1 MDEIMAGLGWI
12 FLAAAL
18 AGGLY
23 ACVAGWLVGRMF
35 RRPPPPAAAL
45 PAVTVLKPLH
55 GAEPGLRCHLESFCA
70 QSYPAPVQIVFG
82 VQDPFDP
89 AIEVVRALQADHPEL
104 DIELVIDRRL
114 YGSNRKVSNL
124 VKMERLIHH
133 PLVVLADS
141 DIGVPPDYLRRL
153 AAALA
158 APGVGF
164 VTCPYVGKP
173 TGNGWSQL
181 AAMAINYH
189 FLPSVALGVCLKL
202 ASPCFGSTIALRR
215 STLDEIG
222 GFMPLANV
230 LADDFEIGR
239 SIRAKGYGFAL
250 LPLVTTHACPEME
263 LREVVAHELRWA
275 RTIRGIDPAGFFG
288 SGVSHALPIGLIA
301 TVLLHFSPVALA
313 ALAFT
318 AASRLYLMREVDLA
332 TGATAGARWMTL
344 GRDLLSFTI
353 FLGALLVNSVSW
365 QGRRFRIDASGVLS
379 PY

>member
-1 MDEIMAGLGWI
+1 MFEIVSALGWI
-12 FLAAAL
+12 FVAASL

-23 ACVAGWLVGRMF
+23 ALMAGFLVGRMF
-35 RRPPPPAAAL
+35 RRQPPPAAAL
-45 PAVTVLKPLH
+45 PAMSVLKPLH
-55 GAEPGLRCHLESFCA
+55 GAEPGLRCHLESFCVQA
-70 QSYPAPVQIVFG
+70 YPAPVQIIFG

-89 AIEVVRALQADHPEL
+89 AIEVVRGLQADHPDV
-104 DIELVIDRRL
+104 DIELVIDQRL

-124 VKMERLIHH
+124 VNMERLARH
-133 PLVVLADS
+133 PAIVLADS
-141 DIGVPPDYLRRL
+141 DIGVPPDYLSRL

-189 FLPSVALGVCLKL
+189 FLPSVALGVTLKL
-202 ASPCFGSTIALRR
+202 ASPCFGSTIALRKE
-215 STLDEIG
+215 TLDEIG
-222 GFMPLANV
+222 GFLPLANV

-239 SIRAKGYGFAL
+239 SIRAHGYGFAL

-288 SGVSHALPIGLIA
+288 SGVSHALPIALIGA
-301 TVLLHFSPVALA
+301 ALLHFSLPATLV
-313 ALAFT
+313 LAFT

-332 TGATAGARWMTL
+332 TGAKAGARWMTL

-365 QGRRFRIDASGVLS
+365 QGRRFRIDADGVLS